1 MTNLSFIIYRSSKI
15 GLIMRLN
22 GNLDILLKE
31 KYEH

>member
-1 MTNLSFIIYRSSKI
+1 MTNLSFIIYKTSRI